1 MTTKILV
8 KVKTEGCCPQQFKQ
22 GDWIDLCLAEDV
34 NFKAPQANK
43 LHIRNKGKNN
53 AEEVRTRDV
62 DFHWYYAKLGI
73 AMQLPDGYEA
83 IVAPR
88 SSTFRK
94 YGVLFAS
101 SIGVIDNSY
110 SGNNDEWYMPM
121 LATRSVTVPKG
132 TRIAQFRIQL
142 SQKATFWQ
150 KLRWFI
156 SSGVNLK
163 QAETLSNK
171 DRGGL
176 GSTD

>member
-1 MTTKILV
+1 MEI
-8 KVKTEGCCPQQFKQ
+8 KVLLKTEGCFPQQFKQ
-22 GDWIDLCLAEDV
+22 GDWFDLCLAEDV

-43 LHIRNKGKNN
+43 MHIRNKGKEN

-73 AMQLPDGYEA
+73 AMQLPEGYEA
-83 IVAPR
+83 IVEPR

-94 YGVLFAS
+94 YGILCAS
-101 SIGVIDNSY
+101 SMGVIDNSY
-110 SGNNDEWYMPM
+110 SGDNDEWYFPM
-121 LATRSVTVPKG
+121 VATRSITIPQG

-150 KLRWFI
+150 KLKWLF
-156 SSGVNLK
+156 SSKVELK
-163 QAETLSNK
+163 QVKALNNK